1 MVVSPQRIKDL
12 QAMSKEELVTM
23 IASYETELSM
33 KNMHIDTVVQERNEL
48 MKALND
54 NRVNFPSTM
63 KGVPVIA
70 QPRQQEQRPPQQKP
84 QQPTPQ
90 MF

>member
-1 MVVSPQRIKDL
+1 MVISPQRIKDL

-48 MKALND
+48 MRNAID
-54 NRVNFPSTM
+54 NRINFPSTL
-63 KGVPVIA
+63 KGVPNITP
-70 QPRQQEQRPPQQKP
+70 PRPRPEQPQQK
-84 QQPTPQ
+84 QPTPQ
-90 MF
+90 TF